1 MKVESSKFVKTFSH
15 NGDEIV
21 TTTNGSGSDTGA
33 GAGSGSGSDTGAG
46 AGSGSSSD
54 TGAGAGK
61 WWEKPVSDAI
71 SGVGDILKTWIQG
84 KNTVYVPTGNTGNTA
99 PDNTALY
106 VGIGGTLVFL
116 VIILVLLKK

>member
-15 NGDEIV
+15 NEDEIV

-33 GAGSGSGSDTGAG
+33 GAGSGS
-46 AGSGSSSD
+46 SSD
-54 TGAGAGK
+54 TGAGSVK

-71 SGVGDILKTWIQG
+71 SGVGDILKTWLQG

-106 VGIGGTLVFL
+106 VGLGAGAMVFL